1 MKQIPITLLNG
12 FLGAGKTT
20 LMRHLLVQ
28 AHQQN
33 IAIGVIVNDVSRLD
47 IDGVLI
53 ANTEVVSEEQNNFI
67 SISGENISSNKGLAL
82 LDNAIDTLT
91 HAAKRPDWI
100 LLETSG
106 SSHPLPLIKYL
117 KQHTQVELHGILAM
131 VDALMLQND
140 YEGGQALIPA
150 LEHNLA
156 HNERHIENLL
166 CEQIMFASE
175 LLLSKNDKLNP
186 VQIQQIAQ
194 AIHPL
199 NPYVNIM
206 ALSWGHLSLATL
218 LNAPIYNFHRVEKL
232 ITELEESVTQ
242 SLNTDHSE
250 QIVARVIEDDR
261 PFHPQRLY
269 DACQQHLG
277 RQVYRSKGFFWLPTR
292 DEMALLWNQAAGSIS
307 LELISYWRS
316 GVLNALDQRLSKE
329 EKATLSA
336 QIAAKAGRFGDRHC
350 HLTVI
355 GIAEQVDAFTR
366 SLQQCFLSED
376 EIIDWQNG
384 AEFDDP
390 WPKRLVRLS

>member
-1 MKQIPITLLNG
+1 MKQIPITILNG

-33 IAIGVIVNDVSRLD
+33 IAISVIVNDMSRLD

-53 ANTEVVSEEQNNFI
+53 ANTEVVGEEQDNFI
-67 SISGENISSNKGLAL
+67 SISGENISSDKGLAL

-117 KQHTQVELHGILAM
+117 KQHSQVELHGMLAV
-131 VDALMLQND
+131 VDALMLKND
-140 YEGGQALIPA
+140 YDGGQALIPA

-175 LLLSKNDKLNP
+175 LLLSKNDKLSTA
-186 VQIQQIAQ
+186 QIQQIAQ

-199 NPYVNIM
+199 NPYVNIS
-206 ALSWGHLSLATL
+206 ALSWGNLDLATL
-218 LNAPIYNFHRVEKL
+218 LDAPIYNFHRVEKL
-232 ITELEESVTQ
+232 IEELEQSVAQ
-242 SLNTDHSE
+242 SFHSASTE
-250 QIVARVIEDDR
+250 QIVAKVIEDDR

-316 GVLNALDQRLSKE
+316 GVLNELDQRLSKE

-336 QIAAKAGRFGDRHC
+336 QIAAKAGRFGDRRC

-355 GIAEQVDAFTR
+355 GVAEQVDAFTR

-384 AEFDDP
+384 VEFDDP

>member
-1 MKQIPITLLNG
+1 MKQIPITILNG

-33 IAIGVIVNDVSRLD
+33 IAISVIVNDMSRLD

-53 ANTEVVSEEQNNFI
+53 ANTEVVGEEQDNFI
-67 SISGENISSNKGLAL
+67 SISGENISSDKGLAL

-117 KQHTQVELHGILAM
+117 KQHTQVELHGMLAM
-131 VDALMLQND
+131 VDALMLNND

-175 LLLSKNDKLNP
+175 LLLSKNDKLSTA
-186 VQIQQIAQ
+186 QIQQIAQ

-199 NPYVNIM
+199 NPYVNIS
-206 ALSWGHLSLATL
+206 ALSWGNLDLATL
-218 LNAPIYNFHRVEKL
+218 LDAPIYNFHRVEKL
-232 ITELEESVTQ
+232 IEELEQSVAQ
-242 SLNTDHSE
+242 SFHSASAE
-250 QIVARVIEDDR
+250 QIVAKVIEDDR

-269 DACQQHLG
+269 EACQRHLG

-316 GVLNALDQRLSKE
+316 GVLNELDQRLSKE

-336 QIAAKAGRFGDRHC
+336 QIAAKAGRFGDRRC

-355 GIAEQVDAFTR
+355 GVAEQVDAFTR

-384 AEFDDP
+384 VEFDDP